1 MVGSSREDEDV
12 GLEESLGE
20 LRERVRA
27 STRGDESCG
36 EEEAAAAGE
45 PKMMRS
51 LNSDGVK
58 GTGTSSCSGKG
69 QRVVKDGSFLLGL
82 DV

>member
-36 EEEAAAAGE
+36 EEEAAAEE